1 MTGLSGSGKSSL
13 AFDTIYAEGQRRYV
27 ESLSAYARQF
37 LGQMDKP
44 DVDTIEGLSP
54 AISID
59 QKTTSK
65 NPRSTVATVTEIY
78 DYIRLLYARVGK
90 PYCPYHG
97 IEIESQTVQQMVD
110 RILELE
116 ERTKIQLLA
125 PVISHRKG
133 SHEKLIEDIGKKGY
147 VRLRFD
153 DEIGDVNEVP
163 QLDKN
168 KNHTIE
174 VVVDRLVVKDG
185 IETRLADS
193 IETALELAEGNL
205 TVDVIN
211 GEELKF
217 SENHACPICGFSIG
231 ELEPRM
237 FSFNS
242 PFGACPTCDGLGQKL
257 KVDLDLVIPDKNKTL
272 NEGAIEPWEP
282 TSSDFYPTLLKRVC
296 EVYKINMDKPYKKLT
311 DRQKNILMNGSGEK
325 EIEFTFTQRNGGTRK
340 RKMVFEGVV
349 PNIDRRYH
357 ESPSE
362 YTREMMSKYM
372 TELPCETCHGKR
384 LSKEA
389 LSVYVGD
396 YNIGEVVEYSIKNAL
411 YYFENLKLSDQ
422 DKSIADQILKEII
435 SRLSFLNNVGLEY
448 LTLDRSS
455 GTLSGGEAQR
465 IRLATQIGS
474 RLTGVLY
481 VLDEP
486 SIGLHQRDND
496 RLINTLK
503 EMRDLGNTLIVVE
516 HDDDTMRAAD
526 YLVDVGPGAGNHGGE
541 VVSSGTPNKVM
552 KDKKSLTGQYLSG
565 KKRIEVPEYRREI
578 TDRKIQIK
586 GAKSNNLKN
595 VNVDFPLSVL
605 TVVTGVSGSG
615 KSSLVNEILYKA
627 LAQKINKS
635 KVKPGNFD
643 EIKGIDQLD
652 KIIDIDQSPI
662 GRTPRSNPAT
672 YTGVFDDIRDV
683 FAQTNEAKIRGY
695 QKGRFSFNVKG
706 GRCEACKGDG
716 IIKIEMHFLPDVY
729 VPCEVCD
736 GKRYNRETLEVTYK
750 GKNIADVLEMTV
762 EEATHFFENIPK
774 IKRKLQTLVDVGLGY
789 ITLGQQATTLSGGEA
804 QRVKLASELHKRST
818 GRSIYILDE
827 PTTGLHVDDISRL
840 LKVLNRIVENGDTVV
855 IIEHNLDVIKT
866 ADHIIDLGPE
876 GGEGGGTIIATG
888 TPEEIAQNKGS
899 YTGQYLKPVLERD
912 SVE

>member
-1 MTGLSGSGKSSL
+1 
-13 AFDTIYAEGQRRYV
+13 
-27 ESLSAYARQF
+27 
-37 LGQMDKP
+37 
-44 DVDTIEGLSP
+44 
-54 AISID
+54 
-59 QKTTSK
+59 
-65 NPRSTVATVTEIY
+65 
-78 DYIRLLYARVGK
+78 
-90 PYCPYHG
+90 
-97 IEIESQTVQQMVD
+97 
-110 RILELE
+110 
-116 ERTKIQLLA
+116 
-125 PVISHRKG
+125 
-133 SHEKLIEDIGKKGY
+133 
-147 VRLRFD
+147 
-153 DEIGDVNEVP
+153 
-163 QLDKN
+163 
-168 KNHTIE
+168 
-174 VVVDRLVVKDG
+174 
-185 IETRLADS
+185 
-193 IETALELAEGNL
+193 
-205 TVDVIN
+205 
-211 GEELKF
+211 
-217 SENHACPICGFSIG
+217 
-231 ELEPRM
+231 
-237 FSFNS
+237 
-242 PFGACPTCDGLGQKL
+242 
-257 KVDLDLVIPDKNKTL
+257 
-272 NEGAIEPWEP
+272 
-282 TSSDFYPTLLKRVC
+282 
-296 EVYKINMDKPYKKLT
+296 
-311 DRQKNILMNGSGEK
+311 
-325 EIEFTFTQRNGGTRK
+325 
-340 RKMVFEGVV
+340 MVFEGVV

-586 GAKSNNLKN
+586 SAKSNNLKN